1 MSVAIPA
8 GTSCTGTVNGM
19 SNLCL
24 VKLSN
29 NNANGPF
36 GGVAFVQMSGTG
48 AATKARALR
57 FGTRAED
64 IMF

>member
-1 MSVAIPA
+1 MPE
-8 GTSCTGTVNGM
+8 GTSCNGTVNGM

-36 GGVAFVQMSGTG
+36 GGVTFVQMTG
-48 AATKARALR
+48 SSNKARALR
-57 FGTRAED
+57 YGTRGEAN
-64 IMF
+64 